1 MRTLHSDTYYV
12 EQSIAI
18 SELFKKKLQRYHMT
32 IISTVSLRQYL
43 GALSKPRKV
52 LCQARPAAPSA
63 HSPWFTTVGLW
74 EHFQACTDITK
85 RVCHKQILYIHP
97 PFMQQLFTEHLLC
110 ATYCS
115 RATHIRFLPS
125 GLDVL
130 IK

>member
-1 MRTLHSDTYYV
+1 MRILHLDTYYV
-12 EQSIAI
+12 GQSIVV
-18 SELFKKKLQRYHMT
+18 SELFKKITEVPHDHNLHCKSQA
-32 IISTVSLRQYL
+32 IP

-52 LCQARPAAPSA
+52 LCQARPTAPSA

-74 EHFQACTDITK
+74 EYFQACTYITK

-110 ATYCS
+110 ARYCS
-115 RATHIRFLPS
+115 RATHMRFLPS
-125 GLDVL
+125 GLDIL